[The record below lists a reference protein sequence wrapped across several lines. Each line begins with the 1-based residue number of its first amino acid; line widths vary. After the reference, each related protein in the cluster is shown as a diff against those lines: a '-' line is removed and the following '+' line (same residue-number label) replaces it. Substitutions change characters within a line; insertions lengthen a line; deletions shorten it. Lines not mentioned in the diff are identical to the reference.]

1 MTPSS
6 EVLFSSDLWQPAL
19 EKYARAV
26 HLTVKLFDS
35 ELRAIGGPIHP
46 TPLFQLFDERG
57 YDPGIF
63 VECARRCVV
72 QTQDRPALIV
82 SQFHGLAVV
91 GTSLVLEG
99 QIVGAAVGGY
109 VLADFSQVSEIQ
121 SLARQAGIAFDRL
134 WEVAR
139 QQQPVPQN
147 RLIVHGEL
155 LQVLGDALLRE
166 NYRTRQYAETAAI
179 VASSDDA
186 IVGKDLNGVITSWN
200 RGAERIFGYTAGEA
214 VGQSITM
221 LIPDDH
227 LEDEPMILGRI
238 RRGETVDHYDT
249 VRRRKDGALLDISL
263 TVSPIKDAQGRVVG
277 ASKIARDVT
286 ERKLGEKAL
295 RVSEA
300 QLQTELTDT
309 KLLQGISAQ
318 LVQEENVE
326 SLYEKILDAAV
337 SIMRSDFASLQ
348 MLFPE
353 RGAGGELRL
362 LAFRGFSPQAAAF
375 WEWVG
380 FDSAGSTCGAA
391 LRTSERV
398 TATDVEK
405 CDFMTGTEDRAMYL
419 QTGIRACQ
427 TTPLT
432 SRDGKIVGMISTHWR
447 NPHQPS
453 ERDLRLFDIL
463 ARQTADLIERKNAR
477 EKIRKSEEH
486 YRILFDL
493 GPVAV
498 YSCDAAGVI
507 QEFNRRASELWGR
520 TPETGDTDERFCG
533 SFKLYR
539 PDGSFMPHE
548 QCPMAGVVSGKI
560 PEARDAEILIER
572 PDHTQV
578 TVIVNI
584 RPLKDQRGEILGAIN
599 CFYDITERKQ
609 AEEALQR
616 AHDELESLVE
626 KRTASLR
633 RLSSRLQHVQDE
645 ERRKIARNL
654 HDSTGQN
661 LAALKMNLAQLH
673 RPGLSTAEASTL
685 AESEQVVDT
694 ILTEIRTI
702 SHLLHPPLLDE
713 TGLFSAA
720 KWYTEGFEKRS
731 GIKVELSLSS
741 VEKRLPQP
749 VEIALFRSLQ
759 ERLTNVHRHSGS
771 SKVDIR
777 IDVENGEATLAVRD
791 YGRGVS
797 SDQLAGF
804 EKGID
809 VGVGLV
815 GMRER
820 VKELNG
826 NFTILPEKPGTLL
839 IVTIPTKPKQ
849 AGATSSVEPS
859 EGRGSAA

>member
-1 MTPSS
+1 MIPSS
-6 EVLFSSDLWQPAL
+6 EVLFSSDLWKPAL
-19 EKYARAV
+19 EKYASAA
-26 HLTVKLFDS
+26 HLTVKLFDN
-35 ELRAIGGPIHP
+35 ELRAIGGPIHS
-46 TPLFQLFDERG
+46 TPLFRLFDETG

-63 VECARRCVV
+63 VECVRRCLV
-72 QTQDRPALIV
+72 QTQDRPAVIV
-82 SQFHGLAVV
+82 SQFHGLAVM

-99 QIVGAAVGGY
+99 KIVGAAVGGY

-121 SLARQAGIAFDRL
+121 SLARKAGIAFDRL

-166 NYRTRQYAETAAI
+166 NYQTRQYAETAAI
-179 VASSDDA
+179 VSSSDDA
-186 IVGKDLNGVITSWN
+186 IVGKDLNGIITSWN
-200 RGAERIFGYTAGEA
+200 RGAERLFGYTAREA

-221 LIPDDH
+221 LIPADH
-227 LEDEPMILGRI
+227 LEDEPMILGCI

-263 TVSPIKDAQGRVVG
+263 TVSPIKDPQGRVVG
-277 ASKIARDVT
+277 ASKIARDIT
-286 ERKLGEKAL
+286 DRKKAQ
-295 RVSEA
+295 EA
-300 QLQTELTDT
+300 
-309 KLLQGISAQ
+309 
-318 LVQEENVE
+318 V
-326 SLYEKILDAAV
+326 
-337 SIMRSDFASLQ
+337 
-348 MLFPE
+348 
-353 RGAGGELRL
+353 
-362 LAFRGFSPQAAAF
+362 
-375 WEWVG
+375 
-380 FDSAGSTCGAA
+380 
-391 LRTSERV
+391 
-398 TATDVEK
+398 
-405 CDFMTGTEDRAMYL
+405 
-419 QTGIRACQ
+419 
-427 TTPLT
+427 
-432 SRDGKIVGMISTHWR
+432 
-447 NPHQPS
+447 
-453 ERDLRLFDIL
+453 
-463 ARQTADLIERKNAR
+463 RQ
-477 EKIRKSEEH
+477 SEEH

-498 YSCDAAGVI
+498 YSCDASGVI
-507 QEFNRRASELWGR
+507 KEFNRRSAELWGR
-520 TPETGDTDERFCG
+520 TPAVGDTDERFCG

-548 QCPMAGVVSGKI
+548 QCPMAEVVSGKI
-560 PEARDAEILIER
+560 SEARDAEVLIER

-584 RPLKDQRGEILGAIN
+584 RPLKDQCGEIVGAIN

-609 AEEALQR
+609 AEEALQH

-633 RLSSRLQHVQDE
+633 RLSTHLQHVQDD
-645 ERRKIARNL
+645 ERRKIARDL

-694 ILTEIRTI
+694 ILAEIRTI

-713 TGLFSAA
+713 TGLSSAA
-720 KWYTEGFEKRS
+720 RWYTEGFEKRS
-731 GIKVELSLSS
+731 GIKVELNISS

-749 VEIALFRSLQ
+749 VEMALFRALQ
-759 ERLTNVHRHSGS
+759 ESLTNVHRHSGS

-820 VKELNG
+820 IKELNG
-826 NFTILPEKPGTLL
+826 KFKILPEKPGTSV

-849 AGATSSVEPS
+849 AETVSSMEPS
-859 EGRGSAA
+859 EESGSAA